1 MIGYVV
7 FAICVLKLQQQ
18 DLVYLAIGYGALL
31 TATVILIYG
40 TKVNKRSKKDISIF
54 FTIIFAVLYVIWAIY
69 LIMNHDDSLDK
80 MVIYFSLLMLLIS
93 MFEIELVEI
102 GLKHYYKG
110 EKVLREAIMSICLY
124 LILTVTLVYLIVLN

>member
-1 MIGYVV
+1 MFIEWRWSEFNAV
-7 FAICVLKLQQQ
+7 Q
-18 DLVYLAIGYGALL
+18 L
-31 TATVILIYG
+31 TATVVLIYG
-40 TKVNKRSKKDISIF
+40 TIVEKRSKKEISIF

-69 LIMNHDDSLDK
+69 LIMNHDESLDK

-102 GLKHYYKG
+102 GIKHYYKG

-124 LILTVTLVYLIVLN
+124 LILTVTLVFLIVLN